1 MNLFKKI
8 AGASNRRTSHAK
20 ETVEASLLSMIDQ
33 CPHCGR
39 KLTGHHYVVFASDV
53 VDKEKQHLIE
63 FFESFKSHDW
73 RKLVTFQ
80 RWEGL
85 SDNVELYG
93 ILCGSDSVVLVVIRS
108 PFELYESNEILA
120 IEALDEDDS
129 KAFLEWAKDKNWK
142 SIE

>member
-8 AGASNRRTSHAK
+8 AVASNRRTSHPK
-20 ETVEASLLSMIDQ
+20 ESAEASLLSRIDQ
-33 CPHCGR
+33 CLHCGR
-39 KLTGHHYVVFASDV
+39 KLTGHQHIIFASDV

-73 RKLVTFQ
+73 RKLLTFQ

-85 SDNVELYG
+85 SDNVEVYG
-93 ILCGSDSVVLVVIRS
+93 ILCDSDSVVLVVIRS
-108 PFELYESNEILA
+108 RFELYERDEILA
-120 IEALDEDDS
+120 IEALDEGDS
-129 KAFLEWAKDKNWK
+129 RAFLELANDKNWK